1 VQSIPKS
8 GNAMAKRKASRVAF
22 TFVVVSAV
30 VITVVGLYSLAAG
43 WAFLQGLWL
52 TLGVLVVIWAII
64 FSILEVRR
72 IAAREKSIVGP
83 ADEVDPDAPRKVIV
97 EPPTGEATPHHEWHA
112 GSEGLDQG
120 QLTSRLTGTPT
131 PREMF
136 QRRGGKKAS

>member
-1 VQSIPKS
+1 
-8 GNAMAKRKASRVAF
+8 MDKRKASRVAF
-22 TFVVVSAV
+22 TYVVVSAV
-30 VITVVGLYSLAAG
+30 VITAILLYSLVAELT
-43 WAFLQGLWL
+43 WPQRVWL
-52 TLGVLVVIWAII
+52 TLGVLVVVWGIV

-83 ADEVDPDAPRKVIV
+83 PHMVDPDAPRKVMV
-97 EPPTGEATPHHEWHA
+97 EPPTGEATPHHELHA

-131 PREMF
+131 PREIF